1 MGRMREMTYIAAIG
15 AVGAG
20 VDADA
25 LSAALAAGPR
35 FIAADAGTTDA
46 GAFALGTGA
55 AAFSRDA
62 VKRDLGLMVAA
73 GLEAGVPVIVGSAG
87 TAGADAQVDWV
98 VGIVDEIAQELGHT
112 LRVVAVYAEQDPSM
126 LAERLG
132 AGDIRPLRHAPEL
145 TGEVLG
151 RCERI
156 VAMMGVEPLQQAL
169 AGDPHVV
176 IAGRSSDAALF
187 AALPLVHGFPEGPAW
202 HAGKVVECGTMAC
215 ETMGPGVMVVTLS
228 DDSFS
233 VRPVGAGLRCT
244 PQSVAAH
251 SLYETADP
259 YHFAEASGTV
269 DLTACTYEQEDPVT
283 VRVRDSRFIAAAEQT
298 LKLEGAALR
307 GYEAMIVGGVR
318 DPLIISQLDSWL
330 GIIEE
335 YVRAS
340 VARLMGVGIDD
351 RDYRLGFQVYG
362 RNAVMGG
369 AEPAPGRAYEVGI
382 VCTTLAPTQEEAT
395 EMIKLCR
402 QPLLHA
408 PIPQWKGSITGFAC
422 LHNPAWVE
430 LGPAYGFALNHVL
443 VPGDRDVFRL
453 REQTVGAG
461 GSRAAVAE
469 VAG

>member
-1 MGRMREMTYIAAIG
+1 MTYIAAIG

-20 VDADA
+20 VDRDA
-25 LSAALAAGPR
+25 LWSALAAGPR

-55 AAFSRDA
+55 TAFSRDA
-62 VKRDLGLMVAA
+62 VKRDLGLMIAA
-73 GLEAGVPVIVGSAG
+73 GLEADVPVIVGSAG
-87 TAGADAQVDWV
+87 TAGADVHVDWV
-98 VGIVDEIAQELGHT
+98 VEIVDEIALDLEQT
-112 LRVVAVYAEQDPSM
+112 LRVAAVYAQQDLPV
-126 LAERLG
+126 LAERLA
-132 AGDIRPLRHAPEL
+132 AGDIRPLRHATEL
-145 TGEVLG
+145 SADTLSGCARV
-151 RCERI
+151 

-169 AGDPHVV
+169 AGDAQVV
-176 IAGRSSDAALF
+176 IAGRCSDAALF
-187 AALPLVHGFPEGPAW
+187 AALPLVHGFPEGLAW

-215 ETMGPGVMVVTLS
+215 ETMGGGVMVVTLR

-259 YHFAEASGTV
+259 YRFAEASGTV
-269 DLTACTYEQEDPVT
+269 DLSRCTYEQEDPVT
-283 VRVRDSRFIAAAEQT
+283 VRVRDSRFIEAVEPT
-298 LKLEGAALR
+298 LKLEGAALL

-330 GIIEE
+330 GLIDG
-335 YVRAS
+335 YVRES
-340 VARLMGVGIDD
+340 VARLMGVEIDD
-351 RDYRLGFQVYG
+351 RAYRLGFQVYG
-362 RNAVMGG
+362 RDAVMG
-369 AEPAPGRAYEVGI
+369 ALEPTPRPAHEVGV

-443 VPGDRDVFRL
+443 VPGDRDVFRVQ
-453 REQTVGAG
+453 EQTVGMR
-461 GSRAAVAE
+461 GSRPTVAE
-469 VAG
+469 VA

>member
-1 MGRMREMTYIAAIG
+1 MTYIAATG

-25 LSAALAAGPR
+25 LASALAAGPQ

-55 AAFSRDA
+55 TAFSRDA
-62 VKRDLGLMVAA
+62 VKRDLRLMIAA

-87 TAGADAQVDWV
+87 TAGADVHVDWV
-98 VGIVDEIAQELGHT
+98 IGIVDEIAAELEQT
-112 LRVVAVYAEQDPSM
+112 LRVAAVYAEQDPST
-126 LAERLG
+126 LAERLA
-132 AGDIRPLRHAPEL
+132 AGDIRPLRHATEL
-145 TGEVLG
+145 SADTLSACV
-151 RCERI
+151 RV
-156 VAMMGVEPLQQAL
+156 VAMMGVEPLQDAL

-187 AALPLVHGFPEGPAW
+187 AALPLVHGFPEGLAW

-215 ETMGPGVMVVTLS
+215 ETMGKGVMVVTLR

-233 VRPVGAGLRCT
+233 VRPVGEGLRCT

-259 YHFAEASGTV
+259 YHFAEASGIV
-269 DLTACTYEQEDPVT
+269 DLTSSSYEQEDPVT
-283 VRVRDSRFIAAAEQT
+283 VRVRESRFVAAPEQT
-298 LKLEGAALR
+298 LKLEGAELL
-307 GYEAMIVGGVR
+307 GYQAMIVGGVR
-318 DPLIISQLDSWL
+318 DPLIVSQLDWWL
-330 GIIEE
+330 GRIDE
-335 YVRAS
+335 YIRGS
-340 VARLMGVGIDD
+340 VTRLMDVEIDG
-351 RDYRLGFQVYG
+351 RAYRVGFQVYG
-362 RNAVMGG
+362 RNAVMG
-369 AEPAPGRAYEVGI
+369 ASEPTPTPAHEVGI

-443 VPGDRDVFRL
+443 VPGDRDVFRI
-453 REQTVGAG
+453 REQTVGIR
-461 GSRAAVAE
+461 GSRPK
-469 VAG
+469 VAGVAR

>member
-1 MGRMREMTYIAAIG
+1 MTYIAAIG

-20 VDADA
+20 VDPDA
-25 LSAALAAGPR
+25 LSSALAFGPR

-55 AAFSRDA
+55 TAFSRDA
-62 VKRDLGLMVAA
+62 VKRDLQLMIAA

-87 TAGADAQVDWV
+87 TGGADVHVDWV
-98 VGIVDEIAQELGHT
+98 VGIVDEIAQELEQT
-112 LRVVAVYAEQDPSM
+112 LRVAAVYAEQDGSM
-126 LAERLG
+126 LAERLAAG
-132 AGDIRPLRHAPEL
+132 AIRPLRHATEL
-145 TGEVLG
+145 SADTLS
-151 RCERI
+151 RCERV

-169 AGDPHVV
+169 AADPHVV
-176 IAGRSSDAALF
+176 IAGRCSDAALF
-187 AALPLVHGFPEGPAW
+187 AALPLLHGFPEGLAW

-215 ETMGPGVMVVTLS
+215 ETMGKGVMVVTVRE
-228 DDSFS
+228 DSFS

-259 YHFAEASGTV
+259 YRFAEASGTV
-269 DLTACTYEQEDPVT
+269 DLTSCTYEQEDPVT
-283 VRVRDSRFIAAAEQT
+283 VRVRESRFIEAAELT
-298 LKLEGAALR
+298 LKLEGAELL
-307 GYEAMIVGGVR
+307 GYEAMILGGVR
-318 DPLIISQLDSWL
+318 DPFIIAQLDAWL
-330 GIIEE
+330 GHIDAYI
-335 YVRAS
+335 RAS
-340 VARLMGVGIDD
+340 VARLMGVEIGE

-369 AEPAPGRAYEVGI
+369 SEPAPAPGHEVGI
-382 VCTTLAPTQEEAT
+382 VCTTLAPTQQDAT

-443 VPGDRDVFRL
+443 VPADRDVFRV
-453 REQTVGAG
+453 RERTVGM
-461 GSRAAVAE
+461 RE
-469 VAG
+469 VVR

>member
-1 MGRMREMTYIAAIG
+1 MREMTYIAAIG
-15 AVGAG
+15 AVGGG
-20 VDADA
+20 VDSDA
-25 LSAALAAGPR
+25 LSSALAAGPQ

-55 AAFSRDA
+55 TAFSRDA
-62 VKRDLGLMVAA
+62 VKRDLRLMIAA
-73 GLEAGVPVIVGSAG
+73 GLEAGIPVIVGSAG
-87 TAGADAQVDWV
+87 TAGADVHVDGV
-98 VGIVDEIAQELGHT
+98 VGIVDEVAQELEQT
-112 LRVVAVYAEQDPSM
+112 LRVATVYAEQEVPK
-126 LAERLG
+126 LVERLA

-145 TGEVLG
+145 SADSLG
-151 RCERI
+151 GCERV
-156 VAMMGVEPLQQAL
+156 VAMMGVEPLQEAL
-169 AGDPHVV
+169 ATDPQVV
-176 IAGRSSDAALF
+176 IAGRCSDAALF
-187 AALPLVHGFPEGPAW
+187 AALPLIHGFPEGLAW

-215 ETMGPGVMVVTLS
+215 ETMGRGVMVVTLR

-233 VRPVGAGLRCT
+233 VRPVGEGLRCT

-269 DLTACTYEQEDPVT
+269 DLTNCTYEQEDPVT
-283 VRVRDSRFIAAAEQT
+283 VRVRDSRFIEAAELT
-298 LKLEGAALR
+298 LKLEGAALL

-330 GIIEE
+330 GLIDS
-335 YVRAS
+335 YVRGS
-340 VARLMGVGIDD
+340 VARLMGVDIDD
-351 RDYRLGFQVYG
+351 RAYRLGFQVYG
-362 RNAVMGG
+362 RDAVMG
-369 AEPAPGRAYEVGI
+369 ALEPAPRPAHEVGI

-408 PIPQWKGSITGFAC
+408 PIPEWKGSITGFAC

-443 VPGDRDVFRL
+443 VPGDGDVFRV
-453 REQTVGAG
+453 REQTVGVR
-461 GSRAAVAE
+461 GSRPTVAE
-469 VAG
+469 VA